1 MTPEI
6 KQKIEGKYSDIKC
19 SDTNYR
25 LKAAAEFGYSLA
37 SSEIEELK
45 AEVAKY
51 EIDKLVLKEL
61 GQKLERSEREVERL
75 KLDKVY
81 EIEFGNRLRAVVK
94 ITSDRIIINSAVNGW
109 GNAVPETEI
118 KIIQIV

>member
-19 SDTNYR
+19 SDINYR

-45 AEVAKY
+45 REVAKY
-51 EIDKLVLKEL
+51 EIDKIVLKEL
-61 GQKLERSEREVERL
+61 GEKLERSEREVERL
-75 KLDKVY
+75 KGLLT
-81 EIEFGNRLRAVVK
+81 IATNK
-94 ITSDRIIINSAVNGW
+94 IMLLQNNTSRSFDSPPLNL
-109 GNAVPETEI
+109 
-118 KIIQIV
+118 